1 MHAYYLASWAK
12 SLDLGSFND
21 RPSTAERVV
30 EVLLAAAYLVAMQS
44 RWLLF
49 VLCGLLFGGCTVGRF
64 FMYNFA
70 DTRDHRKFP
79 SRSLAPSDTPF
90 HYPMAALEKGPK
102 TITAGQEE
110 SAFDTFLEDHATVA
124 FLIIH
129 RDTIKYERYF
139 KGYDLARIHTSFS
152 MAKSVM
158 SMLIGCAIEDG
169 LIAGVDQ
176 PISDIIPE
184 LKKNGFDKVTVEHV
198 LQMTSG
204 LDFEESYVNPF
215 GTAAR
220 YYYGRRLYKNMARMH
235 LERAPGERFEYVS
248 GNSQLLGW
256 VLERALRA
264 KGDQRTLTQ
273 YLQDRIWS
281 PLGMEY
287 ASSWSVDRKEGG
299 IEKTFCCLNAPAR
312 DFAKLGSLYLHRG
325 NWRGQQLVPSNW
337 VERSTAVDTTNGSA
351 ARYQYQWWL
360 PSDEGD
366 YMAQGILGQFI
377 YVDPARELVMVRLGK
392 KYGGVS
398 WSAVFRSVAGSY
410 EP

>member
-1 MHAYYLASWAK
+1 MAYLA
-12 SLDLGSFND
+12 
-21 RPSTAERVV
+21 
-30 EVLLAAAYLVAMQS
+30 AMQR
-44 RWLLF
+44 RWVLF
-49 VLCGLLFGGCTVGRF
+49 VLFGLLFGGCTVGRF

-79 SRSLAPSDTPF
+79 SRSLTPSSAPF
-90 HYPMAALEKGPK
+90 QYPVATVEKGPK
-102 TITAGQEE
+102 TIKVGGKE
-110 SAFDTFLEDHATVA
+110 SAFDEFLEDHATVA
-124 FLIIH
+124 FLVIH

-139 KGYDLARIHTSFS
+139 KGYDPARIHTSFS

-158 SMLIGCAIEDG
+158 SMLIGCAIDDG
-169 LIAGVDQ
+169 LITSVDQ
-176 PISDIIPE
+176 PISDIVPE

-220 YYYGRRLYKNMARMH
+220 YYYGRKLYKNMARMH
-235 LERAPGERFEYVS
+235 LKRPPGERFEYVS

-264 KGDQRTLTQ
+264 KGDQRTITQ

-287 ASSWSVDRKEGG
+287 ESSWSLDRRDGG

-312 DFAKLGSLYLHRG
+312 DFAKLGSLYLHKG
-325 NWRGQQLVPSNW
+325 QWRGQQLVPESW
-337 VERSTAVDTTNGSA
+337 VVRSTAVDTANGSA
-351 ARYQYQWWL
+351 AHYQYQWWL
-360 PSDEGD
+360 PSSEGD
-366 YMAQGILGQFI
+366 FMAQGILGQFVF
-377 YVDPARELVMVRLGK
+377 VDPARDLVMVRLGK
-392 KYGGVS
+392 KYGGVGWPS
-398 WSAVFRSVAGSY
+398 VFRSVARYY